1 MIKRLHQRKAVKE
14 SASPYPL
21 TYPSS
26 PAHKRKGLRMKPI
39 HLGCCLCQRAAAPAQ
54 DAAALRRRAQ
64 QGGISSLS
72 HCSRSWTYHCVFF
85 YLLPSFV
92 LPLSHVLA
100 AFCSYYGNI
109 CWKYRYFQHNLKIQV
124 FSTFQSYR
132 ILYIFT
138 LQVQEAKA
146 YVFHSNFNNIR
157 TYKIKQTLTLQ

>member
-26 PAHKRKGLRMKPI
+26 PAHKRKGLRTKPI

-64 QGGISSLS
+64 QGGISSLN

-85 YLLPSFV
+85 YLPPSFI

-109 CWKYRYFQHNLKIQV
+109 CWKYRYVEVTRFCIFSHCKCRKLKPMY
-124 FSTFQSYR
+124 F
-132 ILYIFT
+132 ILI
-138 LQVQEAKA
+138 LIISGQ
-146 YVFHSNFNNIR
+146 
-157 TYKIKQTLTLQ
+157 IK